1 MFSPRTPLIAALLL
15 CPLLAASTAHAQSPA
30 QTPTQIAQTTLPDA
44 PSAHLAADLRPDIS
58 IPVQSS
64 QQAPPA
70 GTQSLPPSAKEPA
83 TSPAHNT
90 PSATDESNK
99 PPQTYNL
106 HAQYTFTGMAYP
118 SFTA

>member
-1 MFSPRTPLIAALLL
+1 MFSPRTPLIAALFL
-15 CPLLAASTAHAQSPA
+15 CLPLAAPDAHAQQSPQA
-30 QTPTQIAQTTLPDA
+30 STQIAQTSLPDA

-99 PPQTYNL
+99 P
-106 HAQYTFTGMAYP
+106 
-118 SFTA
+118 